1 MIMRFPTT
9 IPPPIIVGE
18 DAPEILTVDELTVA
32 RPIARRNHPAFV
44 QERIDK
50 PHPDKRAQTIRRS
63 VPRPKSII
71 EQDRR
76 KMCRRIYNKPVMLDT
91 RSGKDRRGERRRD
104 KDIASH
110 ITIKA

>member
-1 MIMRFPTT
+1 M
-9 IPPPIIVGE
+9 GE
-18 DAPEILTVDELTVA
+18 DAPDVQTVDELTVA
-32 RPIARRNHPAFV
+32 RPIARRNHPSFV

-50 PHPDKRAQTIRRS
+50 PHPDKRAQTIIRRS

-91 RSGKDRRGERRRD
+91 RSGKDRRGESRRD
-104 KDIASH
+104 QDIASH
-110 ITIKA
+110 IAIKA